1 MSDYRESINRQYGEK
16 ELDVRLIEAIIN
28 AGVDVNQLTLDDL
41 SWFDQL
47 HAGGRVSTN
56 KLAKMAN
63 LKSGMKV
70 LDVGCGVGGS
80 ARILASKFGC
90 RVTGVDLASEYVK
103 AAKKLTDIV
112 GLSTEV
118 DFQEGNALEL
128 DFDNGSFDA
137 VWTQSA
143 IMNIKNTKKFIQ
155 EVYRVLRPNGI
166 FAVEGVIKGVGEET
180 RFPVLWADN
189 QSVSFLT
196 TAECLR
202 QIFSEVGF
210 DEVDW
215 RDVTQEK
222 SEFSHKKKSSQPN
235 KPHPLRVLFKM
246 IQPNLAEKIK
256 NTSNGHEDGIYRTIY
271 GVYKKNLDDPVIFK
285 S

>member
-1 MSDYRESINRQYGEK
+1 M
-16 ELDVRLIEAIIN
+16 
-28 AGVDVNQLTLDDL
+28 
-41 SWFDQL
+41 
-47 HAGGRVSTN
+47 
-56 KLAKMAN
+56 
-63 LKSGMKV
+63 
-70 LDVGCGVGGS
+70 
-80 ARILASKFGC
+80 
-90 RVTGVDLASEYVK
+90 
-103 AAKKLTDIV
+103 
-112 GLSTEV
+112 
-118 DFQEGNALEL
+118 

-222 SEFSHKKKSSQPN
+222 IEFSHKKKSSQPN
-235 KPHPLRVLFKM
+235 KPHPLRVLFKI

-256 NTSNGHEDGIYRTIY
+256 NTSNGYEDGIYRSIY